1 VPEVQSAQLS
11 RTCSSVYSYD
21 RPAYKP
27 GVLTCPQARLKQ
39 HAVMRQLS
47 RMPTGVQR
55 GPSAAAECAQR
66 RQQCQEMQQQQAR
79 VRIMLGRSCMLFL
92 GHIFCLNV

>member
-1 VPEVQSAQLS
+1 VQSAQLS

-21 RPAYKP
+21 RPAFAP

-39 HAVMRQLS
+39 LALRKQFNRLPS
-47 RMPTGVQR
+47 GAQR

-66 RQQCQEMQQQQAR
+66 RQQCQEMQQKQAQ
-79 VRIMLGRSCMLFL
+79 VGDAAGC
-92 GHIFCLNV
+92 